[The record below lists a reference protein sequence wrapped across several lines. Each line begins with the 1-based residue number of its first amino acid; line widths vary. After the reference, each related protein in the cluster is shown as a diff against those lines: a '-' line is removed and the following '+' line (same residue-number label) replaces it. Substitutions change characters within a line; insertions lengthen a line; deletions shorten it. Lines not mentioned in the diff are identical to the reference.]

1 MNEKNKTWLAPVSRL
16 VLFSYLQREQGL
28 DCYRMLK
35 TKGVIQM
42 KKIFILFLAVAL
54 TACAAPATEQP
65 VQPTVA
71 PPEPTATPLVIVE
84 TVVVTVIPTQA
95 PTEVPPPTAIP
106 PTAVPPT
113 QPPAPTAEVV
123 VPTVSSG
130 GPAAVDN
137 ALGAGWFVNMTRTAD
152 AFSLRC
158 QLSKNITFSVTPT
171 DVNITEVNFY
181 YRTQDRA
188 TGAVFDWQNA
198 GRMLADANGNF
209 TLVFSGENVN
219 PNFRKANAWFDYQF
233 IGLSR
238 SGGVVGRS
246 EKIEQQVSYSLDCP

>member
-1 MNEKNKTWLAPVSRL
+1 
-16 VLFSYLQREQGL
+16 
-28 DCYRMLK
+28 
-35 TKGVIQM
+35 M

-54 TACAAPATEQP
+54 TACAAPATQQP
-65 VQPTVA
+65 VQPAVA
-71 PPEPTATPLVIVE
+71 SPEPSATPVVIVE
-84 TVVVTVIPTQA
+84 TVIVTVVPTQA

-113 QPPAPTAEVV
+113 QPPAPTAAPVDM
-123 VPTVSSG
+123 TVSG
-130 GPAAVDN
+130 GPVAVDN

-158 QLSKNITFSVTPT
+158 QLSKEITFSVTPA

-198 GRMLADANGNF
+198 GRMFPDANGNF
-209 TLVFSGENVN
+209 SLIFSGESIN

-233 IGLSR
+233 IGISS

-246 EKIEQQVSYSLDCP
+246 EKIEQQVSYTLDCP

>member
-1 MNEKNKTWLAPVSRL
+1 
-16 VLFSYLQREQGL
+16 
-28 DCYRMLK
+28 ML
-35 TKGVIQM
+35 M

-54 TACAAPATEQP
+54 TACAAPATAQP
-65 VQPTVA
+65 VQPTAA
-71 PPEPTATPLVIVE
+71 PPEPTSTPVVIVE
-84 TVVVTVIPTQA
+84 TVVVTVIPTLA

-123 VPTVSSG
+123 IPTVSSG

-158 QLSKNITFSVTPT
+158 QLSKDITFSVTPT
-171 DVNITEVNFY
+171 DTNITLVDFY
-181 YRTQDRA
+181 YRTQDRS

-198 GRMLADANGNF
+198 GRMLPDANGNF

-219 PNFRKANAWFDYQF
+219 PNFRKPNAWFDYQF

-246 EKIEQQVSYSLDCP
+246 EKIQQQVSYTLDCP

>member
-1 MNEKNKTWLAPVSRL
+1 
-16 VLFSYLQREQGL
+16 
-28 DCYRMLK
+28 
-35 TKGVIQM
+35 M

-65 VQPTVA
+65 VQPTIA

-123 VPTVSSG
+123 VPTVSG
-130 GPAAVDN
+130 GPVAVDN
-137 ALGAGWFVNMTRTAD
+137 ALGAGWFVNMTRTAN

-158 QLSKNITFSVTPT
+158 QLSRDITFNVTPT
-171 DVNITEVNFY
+171 DANIALVDFY

-198 GRMLADANGNF
+198 GRMLPDANGNF
-209 TLVFSGENVN
+209 TLVFSGDNVS
-219 PNFRKANAWFDYQF
+219 PNFRKENAWFDYQF

-246 EKIEQQVSYSLDCP
+246 EKIEQQISYTLDCP

>member
-1 MNEKNKTWLAPVSRL
+1 
-16 VLFSYLQREQGL
+16 
-28 DCYRMLK
+28 
-35 TKGVIQM
+35 M
-42 KKIFILFLAVAL
+42 KKIFILLLAVAL

-71 PPEPTATPLVIVE
+71 PPEPTTTPIVIVE
-84 TVVVTVIPTQA
+84 TVVVIATQA
-95 PTEVPPPTAIP
+95 PTEVPPPTAIPPTAVP

-123 VPTVSSG
+123 VPTVSG
-130 GPAAVDN
+130 GPVAIDN
-137 ALGAGWFVNMTRTAD
+137 VLGAGWFVNMTRTAD

-158 QLSKNITFSVTPT
+158 QLSKQITFSVTPA
-171 DVNITEVNFY
+171 DANIALVDFY
-181 YRTQDRA
+181 YRTQDRT

-198 GRMLADANGNF
+198 GRMLRDANGNF

-246 EKIEQQVSYSLDCP
+246 EKIEQQVSYTLDCP

>member
-1 MNEKNKTWLAPVSRL
+1 
-16 VLFSYLQREQGL
+16 
-28 DCYRMLK
+28 
-35 TKGVIQM
+35 M

-54 TACAAPATEQP
+54 TACATPVTEQP

-71 PPEPTATPLVIVE
+71 PTEPTATPIVIVE
-84 TVVVTVIPTQA
+84 TVIVIATQA

-113 QPPAPTAEVV
+113 AIPPTQPPAPTAEAL
-123 VPTVSSG
+123 VPTVSG
-130 GPAAVDN
+130 GPVAVDN

-158 QLSKNITFSVTPT
+158 QLSKDITFSVTPA
-171 DVNITEVNFY
+171 DDNITEVNFY

-198 GRMLADANGNF
+198 GRMFPDANGNF
-209 TLVFSGENVN
+209 TLIFSGENVN
-219 PNFRKANAWFDYQF
+219 PNFRKPIAWFDYQF
-233 IGLSR
+233 IGISS

-246 EKIEQQVSYSLDCP
+246 EKIEQQVSYTLDCP

>member
-1 MNEKNKTWLAPVSRL
+1 
-16 VLFSYLQREQGL
+16 
-28 DCYRMLK
+28 
-35 TKGVIQM
+35 M
-42 KKIFILFLAVAL
+42 KKIFILLLAVAL
-54 TACAAPATEQP
+54 TACAAPATQQP

-71 PPEPTATPLVIVE
+71 PPEPTVTPIVIVE
-84 TVVVTVIPTQA
+84 TVVVIATQA
-95 PTEVPPPTAIP
+95 PTEVPPPTAIPPTAVP

-123 VPTVSSG
+123 VPTVSG
-130 GPAAVDN
+130 GPVAVDN

-158 QLSKNITFSVTPT
+158 QLSKDITFSVTPA
-171 DVNITEVNFY
+171 DANITVVNFY

-188 TGAVFDWQNA
+188 TGAIFDWQNA
-198 GRMLADANGNF
+198 GRMFPDANGNF
-209 TLVFSGENVN
+209 TLVFSGESVN

-233 IGLSR
+233 IGISS

-246 EKIEQQVSYSLDCP
+246 EKIEQQVSYTLDCP